1 MYKKPSRIVNDE
13 SPCSSYAKNRK
24 NSKRPTFI
32 EQTQYYILGGL
43 PILAKK
49 SNNSE
54 KLMIFA
60 LGGVGE
66 IGKNMYVVQYDDDIV
81 VVDAGLKFPEEDM
94 LGIDLVI
101 PDISY
106 LTENRDKVR
115 GIIVTHGH
123 EDHIGGLPYVL
134 KHLNVP
140 LYATK
145 LTLGLIEN
153 KLREANL
160 LGETKRILIN
170 ADSELKLGST
180 LTATFFKTNHS
191 IPDSVGVCI
200 DTPEGNVVHTGDF
213 KFDHTPVNDQF
224 ADLQRMAEI
233 GQKGVL
239 ALLSDSTNAEKPGFT
254 PSEKSVGIV
263 LEDIFRKAR
272 QRVVVATFASNVH
285 RIQQVVNAAD
295 ATGRKI
301 VVVGRSMVNVVSIA
315 SELGYLEIPE
325 GMIIEPEEINR
336 IGADRVAILC
346 TGSQGEP
353 MSALSRMARSTHRK
367 VDILPGDT
375 VIIAAT
381 PVPGNEKY
389 VGRTID
395 ALFRLGA
402 EVIYSGS
409 NKGVHVSGHGSQ
421 EELKLMLNLMRPKF
435 FIPIHGEY
443 RMLRKHAQLG
453 ESVGVDPDNIFLVD
467 IGDVV
472 EIHNGEARK
481 AGKVPSGNVLIDG
494 LGVGDVGNIV
504 LRDRKLL
511 SQDGILVVVVTLSKQ
526 DGRIVSG
533 PDIIS
538 RGFVY
543 VRESEGLL
551 DEANR
556 VVTSTLQRLMSEN
569 VNEWASLKS
578 GVKDSLGRF
587 LFDQTRR
594 RPMILPII
602 MEV

>member
-1 MYKKPSRIVNDE
+1 MSKKNNND
-13 SPCSSYAKNRK
+13 
-24 NSKRPTFI
+24 
-32 EQTQYYILGGL
+32 
-43 PILAKK
+43 
-49 SNNSE
+49 

-66 IGKNMYVVQYDDDIV
+66 IGKNMYVVQYGNDIV

-94 LGIDLVI
+94 LGIDIVI

-115 GIIVTHGH
+115 GIVLTHGH

-140 LYATK
+140 VYGTK
-145 LTLGLIEN
+145 LTLGLVEN
-153 KLREANL
+153 KLKEANL

-170 ADSELKLGST
+170 EDSVIELGNSLKAS
-180 LTATFFKTNHS
+180 FFGTNHS

-200 DTPEGNVVHTGDF
+200 ETPEGVVVHTGDF
-213 KFDHTPVNDQF
+213 KFDHTPVNGQF

-233 GQKGVL
+233 GSKGVL
-239 ALLSDSTNAEKPGFT
+239 ALLSDSTNAEKAGFT
-254 PSEKSVGIV
+254 PSEKNVGIV
-263 LEDIFRKAR
+263 LEDIFRKAS

-285 RIQQVVNAAD
+285 RVQQVINAAEV
-295 ATGRKI
+295 TGRKVAVI
-301 VVVGRSMVNVVSIA
+301 GRSMVNVVNIA
-315 SELGYLEIPE
+315 SDLGYLEIPD
-325 GMIIEPEEINR
+325 GMIIEPEEV
-336 IGADRVAILC
+336 GKMAADRVVILC

-353 MSALSRMARSTHRK
+353 MSALTRMARSTHRK

-395 ALFRLGA
+395 ELFRLGA
-402 EVIYSGS
+402 EVHYSGANS
-409 NKGVHVSGHGSQ
+409 GVHVSGHGSQ
-421 EELKLMLNLMRPKF
+421 EELKLMLNLMKPKY
-435 FIPIHGEY
+435 FIPIHGEF
-443 RMLRKHAQLG
+443 RMQRRHALLA
-453 ESVGVDPDNIFLVD
+453 EAVGVERENIFITD
-467 IGDVV
+467 IGEVV
-472 EIHNGEARK
+472 EIQGGSARK
-481 AGKVPSGNVLIDG
+481 AGKVSSGNVLIDG

-526 DGRIVSG
+526 DGKIVSG

-556 VVTSTLQRLMSEN
+556 IVTSTLQKLMSEN
-569 VNEWASLKS
+569 VNEWASLKTN
-578 GVKDSLGRF
+578 VKDSLGRF
-587 LFDQTRR
+587 LYEQTRR

>member
-1 MYKKPSRIVNDE
+1 MSKKNNND
-13 SPCSSYAKNRK
+13 
-24 NSKRPTFI
+24 
-32 EQTQYYILGGL
+32 
-43 PILAKK
+43 
-49 SNNSE
+49 

-66 IGKNMYVVQYDDDIV
+66 IGKNMYVIQYANDIV

-94 LGIDLVI
+94 LGIDIVI

-115 GIIVTHGH
+115 GIILTHGH

-140 LYATK
+140 VYGTR
-145 LTLGLIEN
+145 LTLGLVEN
-153 KLREANL
+153 KLKEANL
-160 LGETKRILIN
+160 LGDTKRILID
-170 ADSELKLGST
+170 ADSEIQLGSV
-180 LTATFFKTNHS
+180 LKASFFATNHS
-191 IPDSVGVCI
+191 IPDSVGVCVE
-200 DTPEGNVVHTGDF
+200 TPEGAVVHTGDF
-213 KFDHTPVNDQF
+213 KFDHTPVNGQY
-224 ADLQRMAEI
+224 ADLQRMAQI
-233 GQKGVL
+233 GTNGVL

-254 PSEKSVGIV
+254 PSEKNVGIV
-263 LEDIFRKAR
+263 LEDIFRKAS

-285 RIQQVVNAAD
+285 RIQQVINAAEV
-295 ATGRKI
+295 TGRKVAVI
-301 VVVGRSMVNVVSIA
+301 GRSMVNVVGIA
-315 SELGYLEIPE
+315 SELGYLEIPD
-325 GMIIEPEEINR
+325 GMIIEPEEV
-336 IGADRVAILC
+336 GKMAADRVVILC

-353 MSALSRMARSTHRK
+353 MSALTRMARSTHRK

-395 ALFRLGA
+395 ELFRLGA
-402 EVIYSGS
+402 NVHYSGANS
-409 NKGVHVSGHGSQ
+409 GVHVSGHGSQ
-421 EELKLMLNLMRPKF
+421 EELKLMLNLMKPKF
-435 FIPIHGEY
+435 FLPIHGEF
-443 RMLRKHAQLG
+443 RMQRRHAVLA
-453 ESVGVDPDNIFLVD
+453 ESVGVEPENIFITD
-467 IGDVV
+467 IGEVI
-472 EIHNGEARK
+472 EIQGGVARR
-481 AGKVPSGNVLIDG
+481 AGKVTAGNVLIDG

-526 DGRIVSG
+526 DGKIVSG

-556 VVTSTLQRLMSEN
+556 IVSSTLQKLMSEN
-569 VNEWASLKS
+569 VNEWASLKTN
-578 GVKDSLGRF
+578 VKDALGRF
-587 LFDQTRR
+587 LYEQTRR

>member
-1 MYKKPSRIVNDE
+1 LSKKNNND
-13 SPCSSYAKNRK
+13 
-24 NSKRPTFI
+24 
-32 EQTQYYILGGL
+32 
-43 PILAKK
+43 
-49 SNNSE
+49 

-66 IGKNMYVVQYDDDIV
+66 IGKNMYVIQYANDIV

-94 LGIDLVI
+94 LGIDIVI

-106 LTENRDKVR
+106 LTENRDKVK
-115 GIIVTHGH
+115 GIILTHGH

-140 LYATK
+140 VYGTR
-145 LTLGLIEN
+145 LTLGLVEN
-153 KLREANL
+153 KLKEANL
-160 LGETKRILIN
+160 LGETKRILID
-170 ADSELKLGST
+170 ADSEIQLGTALKAS
-180 LTATFFKTNHS
+180 FFATNHS
-191 IPDSVGVCI
+191 IPDSVGVCVE
-200 DTPEGNVVHTGDF
+200 TPEGAVVHTGDF
-213 KFDHTPVNDQF
+213 KFDHTPVNGQY
-224 ADLQRMAEI
+224 ADLQRMAQI
-233 GQKGVL
+233 GTNGVL

-254 PSEKSVGIV
+254 PSEKNVGIV
-263 LEDIFRKAR
+263 LEDIFRKAS

-285 RIQQVVNAAD
+285 RIQQVINAAEV
-295 ATGRKI
+295 TGRKVAVI
-301 VVVGRSMVNVVSIA
+301 GRSMVNVVGIA
-315 SELGYLEIPE
+315 SELGYLEIPD
-325 GMIIEPEEINR
+325 GMIIEPEEV
-336 IGADRVAILC
+336 GKMAADRVVILC

-353 MSALSRMARSTHRK
+353 MSALTRMARSTHRK

-395 ALFRLGA
+395 ELFRLGA
-402 EVIYSGS
+402 NVHYSGANS
-409 NKGVHVSGHGSQ
+409 GVHVSGHGSQ
-421 EELKLMLNLMRPKF
+421 EELKLMLNLMKPKF
-435 FIPIHGEY
+435 FLPIHGEF
-443 RMLRKHAQLG
+443 RMQRRHAVLA
-453 ESVGVDPDNIFLVD
+453 ESVGVEPENIFITD
-467 IGDVV
+467 IGEVI
-472 EIHNGEARK
+472 EIQGGAARR
-481 AGKVPSGNVLIDG
+481 AGKVTAGNVLIDG

-526 DGRIVSG
+526 DGKIVSG

-556 VVTSTLQRLMSEN
+556 IVSSTLQKLMSEN
-569 VNEWASLKS
+569 VNEWASLKTN
-578 GVKDSLGRF
+578 VKDALGRF
-587 LFDQTRR
+587 LYEQTRR

>member
-1 MYKKPSRIVNDE
+1 M
-13 SPCSSYAKNRK
+13 
-24 NSKRPTFI
+24 
-32 EQTQYYILGGL
+32 
-43 PILAKK
+43 AKK
-49 SNNSE
+49 NNNTD
-54 KLMIFA
+54 KLTIFA

-66 IGKNMYVVQYDDDIV
+66 IGKNMYVVQYGNDIV

-115 GIIVTHGH
+115 GIIITHGH
-123 EDHIGGLPYVL
+123 EDHIGGLPYVM

-200 DTPEGNVVHTGDF
+200 ETPEGNVVHTGDF
-213 KFDHTPVNDQF
+213 KFDHTPVNGQF

-254 PSEKSVGIV
+254 PSERSVGVV

-285 RIQQVVNAAD
+285 RIQQVVNAAI
-295 ATGRKI
+295 ATDRKI
-301 VVVGRSMVNVVSIA
+301 VVVGRSMVNVVTIA

-453 ESVGVDPDNIFLVD
+453 ESVGVEPDNIFLID
-467 IGDVV
+467 IGDTV
-472 EIHNGEARK
+472 EIQNGEARK

>member
-1 MYKKPSRIVNDE
+1 MSKKNNND
-13 SPCSSYAKNRK
+13 
-24 NSKRPTFI
+24 
-32 EQTQYYILGGL
+32 
-43 PILAKK
+43 
-49 SNNSE
+49 
-54 KLMIFA
+54 KLSIFS
-60 LGGVGE
+60 LGGVAE
-66 IGKNMYVVQYDDDIV
+66 IGKNMYVIQYANDIV
-81 VVDAGLKFPEEDM
+81 VIDAGLKFPEEDM
-94 LGIDLVI
+94 LGIDIVI

-115 GIIVTHGH
+115 GIVLTHGH

-134 KHLNVP
+134 KNLNVP
-140 LYATK
+140 VYGTK
-145 LTLGLIEN
+145 LTLGLVEN
-153 KLREANL
+153 KLKEANL
-160 LGETKRILIN
+160 LGETKRILID
-170 ADSELKLGST
+170 ADSEIQLGST
-180 LTATFFKTNHS
+180 LKATFFATNHS
-191 IPDSVGVCI
+191 IPDSVGVCVE
-200 DTPEGNVVHTGDF
+200 TPEGNVVHTGDF
-213 KFDHTPVNDQF
+213 KFDHTPVNGQF

-233 GQKGVL
+233 GARGVL

-254 PSEKSVGIV
+254 PSEKNVGVV
-263 LEDIFRKAR
+263 LDDIFSKAA

-285 RIQQVVNAAD
+285 RIQQVMDAAYN
-295 ATGRKI
+295 TGRKVTI
-301 VVVGRSMVNVVSIA
+301 IGRSMVNVVGIA
-315 SELGYLEIPE
+315 SDLGYLEIPD
-325 GMIIEPEEINR
+325 GLIIEPEEVNKMA
-336 IGADRVAILC
+336 ADRVVILC

-353 MSALSRMARSTHRK
+353 MSALTRMARSTHRK

-395 ALFRLGA
+395 ELFRLGA
-402 EVIYSGS
+402 NVIYSGS
-409 NKGVHVSGHGSQ
+409 NSGVHVSGHGSQ
-421 EELKLMLNLMRPKF
+421 EELKLMLNLMKPKY

-443 RMLRKHAQLG
+443 RMLRRHALLG
-453 ESVGVDPDNIFLVD
+453 ESVGVEHENIFLVD

-472 EIHNGEARK
+472 EIQNGVARK
-481 AGKVPSGNVLIDG
+481 AGKVQSGNVLIDG

-526 DGRIVSG
+526 DGKIVSG

-556 VVTSTLQRLMSEN
+556 IVSSTLEKLMSEK
-569 VNEWASLKS
+569 VNEWASLKTN
-578 GVKDSLGRF
+578 VKDALGRF
-587 LFDQTRR
+587 LYEQTRR

-602 MEV
+602 MEVN

>member
-1 MYKKPSRIVNDE
+1 MSKKNNND
-13 SPCSSYAKNRK
+13 
-24 NSKRPTFI
+24 
-32 EQTQYYILGGL
+32 
-43 PILAKK
+43 
-49 SNNSE
+49 

-66 IGKNMYVVQYDDDIV
+66 IGKNMYVIQYANDIV

-94 LGIDLVI
+94 LGIDIVI

-106 LTENRDKVR
+106 LTENRDKVK
-115 GIIVTHGH
+115 GIILTHGH

-140 LYATK
+140 VYGTR
-145 LTLGLIEN
+145 LTLGLVEN
-153 KLREANL
+153 KLKEANL
-160 LGETKRILIN
+160 LGETKRILID
-170 ADSELKLGST
+170 ADSEIQLGTALKAS
-180 LTATFFKTNHS
+180 FFATNHS
-191 IPDSVGVCI
+191 IPDSVGVCVE
-200 DTPEGNVVHTGDF
+200 TPEGAVVHTGDF
-213 KFDHTPVNDQF
+213 KFDHTPVNGQY
-224 ADLQRMAEI
+224 ADLQRMAQI
-233 GQKGVL
+233 GTNGVL

-254 PSEKSVGIV
+254 PSEKNVGIV
-263 LEDIFRKAR
+263 LEDIFRKAS

-285 RIQQVVNAAD
+285 RIQQVINAAEV
-295 ATGRKI
+295 TGRKVAVI
-301 VVVGRSMVNVVSIA
+301 GRSMVNVVGIA
-315 SELGYLEIPE
+315 SELGYLEIPD
-325 GMIIEPEEINR
+325 GMIIEPEEV
-336 IGADRVAILC
+336 GKMAADRVVILC

-353 MSALSRMARSTHRK
+353 MSALTRMARSTHRK

-395 ALFRLGA
+395 ELFRLGA
-402 EVIYSGS
+402 NVHYSGANS
-409 NKGVHVSGHGSQ
+409 GVHVSGHGSQ
-421 EELKLMLNLMRPKF
+421 EELKLMLNLMKPKF
-435 FIPIHGEY
+435 FLPIHGEF
-443 RMLRKHAQLG
+443 RMQRRHAVLA
-453 ESVGVDPDNIFLVD
+453 ESVGVEPENIFITD
-467 IGDVV
+467 IGEVI
-472 EIHNGEARK
+472 EIQGGAARR
-481 AGKVPSGNVLIDG
+481 AGKVTAGNVLIDG

-526 DGRIVSG
+526 DGKIVSG

-556 VVTSTLQRLMSEN
+556 IVSSTLQKLMSEN
-569 VNEWASLKS
+569 VNEWASLKTN
-578 GVKDSLGRF
+578 VKDALGRF
-587 LFDQTRR
+587 LYEQTRR